1 MKKLSILFATI
12 CISISSF
19 AQDNL
24 VNSLKDNKSEKAKE
38 KFKFTD
44 VKDLEDSPVKNQGS
58 SGTCWSYSGNSF
70 LESEMLRMGKP
81 FVDISEI
88 FTARC
93 AYIERAKNYVACM
106 AELVGAMVQS
116 CMTYWKFI
124 KNMEQCHMI
133 NILD

>member
-93 AYIERAKNYVACM
+93 AYIERAKNYVRM
-106 AELVGAMVQS
+106 HGRIGWGDGAGG
-116 CMTYWKFI
+116 
-124 KNMEQCHMI
+124 
-133 NILD
+133 